1 MKIID
6 IFAHIKGSLISVRFQ
21 ENETDEFGKIFDDWT
36 DVEYLF
42 DFFNENINDL
52 NSGFYGNISVEEAI
66 ERTIEEAEELE
77 ETILEISESGHK
89 TNYETLQTLFKP
101 LNNNDYQIKDYEKTK
116 AYGSKRKSWLR
127 VYAIRI
133 APNTFVISGGAIKLT
148 PTMNEREHLKKEL
161 RKLEIV
167 KDYLIEN
174 DLFDEN
180 DFEYLEIK

>member
-1 MKIID
+1 MKIIG
-6 IFAHIKGSLISVRFQ
+6 IFAHIKGSLISVKFQ
-21 ENETDEFGKIFDDWT
+21 ENEIDEFEKIFDNWT

-52 NSGFYGNISVEEAI
+52 NSGFYGNISIEEAI

-89 TNYETLQTLFKP
+89 DNYETLQTLFKP
-101 LNNNDYQIKDYEKTK
+101 LNNNDYQIKDYQKTK
-116 AYGSKRKSWLR
+116 AYGFERKSWLR

-133 APNTFVISGGAIKLT
+133 ASNTFVISGGAIKLT